1 MTITTRRIL
10 LSFISVARES
20 ASRLADALSISGADA
35 EAVMAARRAVAAL
48 DSVTLSIPAPKDC
61 QP

>member
-10 LSFISVARES
+10 LGFIAAARD
-20 ASRLADALSISGADA
+20 ATSRLADALSISGADA
-35 EAVMAARRAVAAL
+35 EAVMAARRAVACF
-48 DSVTLSIPAPKDC
+48 DSITLPPVKDC

>member
-10 LSFISVARES
+10 LGFISTARQA
-20 ASRLADALSISGADA
+20 ASCLADALSISGADA
-35 EAVMAARRAVAAL
+35 ESVMAARRAVACL
-48 DSVTLSIPAPKDC
+48 DSITLPAPKDC